1 MKERTRDRLVELMFY
16 VVPDPDE
23 VITEE
28 VLARSEAVGYEEGEK
43 LKREFRNLIKSLD
56 DHPEVRSK
64 VLKALGEMEA
74 SDKEAHGDDV
84 EWMNVRD
91 VHGRR
96 IRRALAPVL
105 APE

>member
-1 MKERTRDRLVELMFY
+1 MDDHTKERIAELMFY

-23 VITEE
+23 VITDE
-28 VLARSEAVGYEEGEK
+28 VLARSEAVGHEEGER
-43 LKREFRNLIKSLD
+43 LKREFRNLIKSLGD
-56 DHPEVRSK
+56 YPEVRSK

-74 SDKEAHGDDV
+74 SDNEAHGDDV

>member
-1 MKERTRDRLVELMFY
+1 MNDHTRDRLVELMFY

-23 VITEE
+23 AITEE

-64 VLKALGEMEA
+64 VLKALDEMEA
-74 SDKEAHGDDV
+74 SDNEARGDDV

-96 IRRALAPVL
+96 IRRALALVL